1 MSFALSFA
9 VWFLFS
15 LCTALSLTQTSH
27 PVPCQDRHGGDHWF
41 CPGPRGVGVEGP
53 RLQVGTE
60 SLFPSSCNSDPFHCS
75 GLPWSPLALD
85 SPSSLPGG
93 PGIFWPGLPPPG
105 HTAPYA
111 QGGAD
116 IPWALWEVL
125 LPPPQMPG
133 LAGLSG
139 NSRGT
144 RTVMGRLPKNF
155 HGPRLCLC
163 EAHTSVAG
171 SWRPGLLAS
180 GRQAGPVLVHHGS
193 VSGLCS
199 SQPQQPSVAA

>member
-1 MSFALSFA
+1 MEVTIGSVQDQEGWASKGPDCKWGQKAYSRPPAIVTPSTVQVSPGPHLPWTHLPA
-9 VWFLFS
+9 CREGPGFS
-15 LCTALSLTQTSH
+15 GQACLLLGTQLPMLRVGQTS
-27 PVPCQDRHGGDHWF
+27 
-41 CPGPRGVGVEGP
+41 PGPCGRY
-53 RLQVGTE
+53 
-60 SLFPSSCNSDPFHCS
+60 F
-75 GLPWSPLALD
+75 
-85 SPSSLPGG
+85 
-93 PGIFWPGLPPPG
+93 
-105 HTAPYA
+105 Y
-111 QGGAD
+111 
-116 IPWALWEVL
+116 
-125 LPPPQMPG
+125 PPPQMPG

-144 RTVMGRLPKNF
+144 RTVMGRLPKDF